1 MWERLS
7 WRKEKCEMARTALL
21 SFHKYHDF
29 WSSQNLPLQK
39 WLQTAVSKPSDGI
52 CWNILAEGRPLKS
65 TPFPLLF
72 NIFLASTFI
81 LSNYP
86 IFLEYFTPWAI
97 YHPKVVH
104 DTFKDFEHV
113 KFSSCNFS
121 LQVLILVSPSFN
133 ICYTFV
139 FKWLS
144 IIGLDVH
151 GLPRWLKG

>member
-1 MWERLS
+1 MTFDQVRTFLLQNDSRLQ
-7 WRKEKCEMARTALL
+7 WWVNPMMG
-21 SFHKYHDF
+21 F
-29 WSSQNLPLQK
+29 P
-39 WLQTAVSKPSDGI
+39 
-52 CWNILAEGRPLKS
+52 WNILAEGEAIKI

-81 LSNYP
+81 LSDYL
-86 IFLEYFTPWAI
+86 IFSWTLYTMSNLS
-97 YHPKVVH
+97 YPKVVH
-104 DTFKDFEHV
+104 DTLRILEHV

-121 LQVLILVSPSFN
+121 PAGLILVSPSFN